1 MEGLIGKKIGMT
13 SVFNEAGDNIA
24 CTVVQLGPCVVTQVK
39 TETTDG
45 YNAVQ
50 LGYGERKVKNA
61 ILCLR
66 KPVIVETGKNIVL
79 RPART
84 IV

>member
-1 MEGLIGKKIGMT
+1 VEGLIGKKIGMT

-39 TETTDG
+39 TEATDG

-50 LGYGERKVKNA
+50 LGYGERKVKKCNQSNERA
-61 ILCLR
+61 LC
-66 KPVIVETGKNIVL
+66 KS
-79 RPART
+79 
-84 IV
+84 